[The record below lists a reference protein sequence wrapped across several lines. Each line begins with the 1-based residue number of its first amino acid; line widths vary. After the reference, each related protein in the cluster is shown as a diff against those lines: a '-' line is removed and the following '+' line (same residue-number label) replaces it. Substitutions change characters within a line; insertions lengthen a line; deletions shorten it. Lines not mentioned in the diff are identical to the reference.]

1 MTWLV
6 AWSDR
11 AERTWKS
18 LPPRDAKII
27 ATAAVAFTERGEG
40 RFELASREPAISGVL
55 FVGRY
60 ELFLVIDEAEST
72 VRVLWMRRASR

>member
-18 LPPRDAKII
+18 LPPRDAKLV
-27 ATAAVAFTERGEG
+27 AAGAVAFTERGEG
-40 RFELASREPAISGVL
+40 RFEIASREPAITGVL
-55 FVGRY
+55 FVGRF
-60 ELFLVIDEAEST
+60 ELFVVIDEAESA
-72 VRVLWMRRASR
+72 VRVLWMRRST